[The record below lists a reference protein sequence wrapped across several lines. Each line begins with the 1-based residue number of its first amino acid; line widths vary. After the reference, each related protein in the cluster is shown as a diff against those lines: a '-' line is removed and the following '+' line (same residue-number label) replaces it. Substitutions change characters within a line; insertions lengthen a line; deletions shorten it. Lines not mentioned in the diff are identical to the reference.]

1 MSDAG
6 DSELMDDFLGLFVSR
21 SDDDTAKNW
30 VARALLLAFP
40 DPEAECELTHS
51 RKALVPIQSDL
62 RRRSEKAKGTRLRM
76 RGRRDD
82 EPLLALAVS
91 AAETSFVRTHDTA
104 GRKLLF
110 RALVE
115 LLAADP
121 RQASSPPV
129 HDVARALRM
138 EIEELE
144 VNPTARG
151 PMPVFDSVWEV
162 LPWFGEQ
169 EGRYP
174 DYVRSKWK
182 HFVAPALRRA
192 LLSPALPPGSAWEI
206 EGEDDLAT
214 EVPAPWEPGVDSS
227 QLPKVGWI
235 FPEPSGAVEAKRSPA
250 VQEEIAQAALSTL
263 TPLAKFSV
271 SSTTVLSDAEMT
283 GEISRLLLKADAAR
297 DAKDLVTE
305 SKCLLRAL
313 VGATGT
319 APAWIRHLKWEA
331 SSASGE
337 VVERSYPGGLTVDG
351 AWLNR
356 PELNPATPRATKS
369 TGVVPIP
376 IPGPLARRLIALH
389 AVDNPGSPVFPALAS
404 ASIRMSDTEEDSRP
418 TMTALRRTL
427 ASRLMR
433 REPWGISFAQFVC
446 GDDLGIDTAPL
457 FYDCIP
463 ATQIVAAVAA
473 ITFPWFSEKPS
484 SHTSKRP
491 THTIGSRRVREKRDV
506 AAFCASIRD
515 DFHAQG
521 QDLARRLRQRTR
533 NIVHGLALITGH
545 RPNNW
550 FTRLRIR
557 HFSLVEP
564 VAVLSDKVTGP
575 DWQVRPV
582 ALTSRWQEEFRA
594 LLAELALAKT
604 AYEGQRLGDAAT
616 KALGGTGEI
625 FLDIAGPDEV
635 SPFGLIAYQEGL
647 PESLLQVDNFA
658 RQLLNNRL
666 TYLVP
671 EALRVAQMGWH
682 GSREGAWA
690 DGSPWSVVSATHVL
704 ERALHQVLKEAGWR
718 PLPSSP
724 AVPTAVPSAPIDWVC
739 AEKEHAKQF
748 RDAVRAAKQA
758 MAERH
763 AEIARTLLP
772 RLSKYLT
779 ECHANLV
786 LSDEGKLQRASDSQ
800 PNEPVCLTPADQDG
814 MLRFLAAGNSRS
826 VEALV
831 GRNLLADLIRDARE
845 RKVTIG
851 PIPRRVHWPW
861 PSQPGAF
868 MADSPTALGQARAM
882 DTKIVSED
890 VPEDVK
896 AAVALLLHGGYAD
909 VDSILAAMRPNAT
922 LLRLESE
929 PGVLL
934 VEPPSARD
942 DDATTPEGLPA
953 AWTRGCLAFH
963 GLAAHHLR
971 RWHHSKPENIPL
983 EGDLDGRLFALMPQ
997 LLSQRVRDANGLG
1010 ALQEVAAMARACNSL
1025 RMDGWA
1031 RPVGTG
1037 RVKLTAVGIAR
1048 VIAARDGHPLGQRVL
1063 GKDVMPFMRSTSG
1076 GRRLQSLLDRL
1087 FHELVDA
1094 VGKVEKDSKCEAK
1107 VRKRLIAE
1115 IREWMTKVTSP
1126 RPEDLVARYVLV
1138 LLERGGHQRKN
1149 LALSTI
1155 QGYAYAVGRPL
1166 QQAMPDEPLLAGA
1179 EEWEAAYLSA
1189 VAEADAEAR
1198 PARAR
1203 ALARF
1208 HWSLSQ
1214 EFSIPEVSF
1223 ADIQLLAG
1231 ASHQLSD
1238 AGFLTPAEL
1247 DATFWALAS
1256 DVGELEAALAA
1267 PGQIHMARAT
1277 ELAAHL
1283 TFEAAMRP
1291 GESARLQ
1298 FADVPSIAA
1307 HERVLIRKTSI
1318 QRLKT
1323 VNSRRRAF
1331 LQTPALGSA
1340 EPLLSSWI
1348 SGTRARLGNEFAR
1361 TFPLF
1366 HQPVEPF
1373 NRIDDATLFSRIGNV
1388 VRWATGE
1395 ADARTYWLR
1404 KAAIRQRLEA
1414 HLQSSP
1420 QSLWSARDLLAEI
1433 GHGLLLVTLG
1443 SYTHDPVTPFLRWF
1457 RQGWINVPADRI
1469 AAAAGLSV
1477 SRVSRRR
1484 GGRGLTQRDRD
1495 VQARMAALL
1504 RSAPTIDP
1512 VGEGTKIDLPFAP
1525 FAGIRG
1531 RWSLEDMGGILQL
1544 IANGVAPESAL
1555 SAFHW
1560 PALFSPPLERALKL
1574 LEDDYGISLRGT
1586 KEGEGASLVSIAAPR
1601 WLTDHGGVADMVHL
1615 DSASQVLSEMCDRW
1629 LSVAQAAGLMDGVP
1643 GEKSRWDEWMTRLSA
1658 LAAIRW
1664 EERPLGRTLLLRTP
1678 TGSKAGGISP
1688 WPMLRWLMFAAWAR
1702 RAVLPPRS
1710 STSEHPDARRQS

>member
-1 MSDAG
+1 MG
-6 DSELMDDFLGLFVSR
+6 DFLDLFVSR

-30 VARALLLAFP
+30 VASALLLAFP
-40 DPEAECELTHS
+40 DPETERELTHA
-51 RKALVPIQSDL
+51 RATMVPIQAEL
-62 RRRSEKAKGTRLRM
+62 RLRSEKVRGTRLRM
-76 RGRRDD
+76 HGRRDD
-82 EPLLALAVS
+82 EPLLALAVA
-91 AAETSFVRTHDTA
+91 AAETRFVRTDDTA
-104 GRKLLF
+104 GRRLLF

-121 RQASSPPV
+121 RQANAPPV

-138 EIEELE
+138 EIEALE

-151 PMPVFDSVWEV
+151 PIPAFDSVWEV

-182 HFVAPALRRA
+182 HFIAPALRRA
-192 LLSPALPPGSAWEI
+192 LLSPALPPGSAWES
-206 EGEDDLAT
+206 DDDDELAT
-214 EVPAPWEPGVDSS
+214 EVPVALEPGVDST
-227 QLPKVGWI
+227 QLPLVGWI
-235 FPEPSGAVEAKRSPA
+235 FPEPGPVEAKRSPA
-250 VQEEIAQAALSTL
+250 AQEAIAQAALSTF
-263 TPLAKFSV
+263 TPLAKFSIA
-271 SSTTVLSDAEMT
+271 STTVLSDAEMT
-283 GEISRLLLKADAAR
+283 KELSRLLRKADAAR
-297 DAKDLVTE
+297 EAKDLVTE

-331 SSASGE
+331 CSASSE
-337 VVERSYPGGLTVDG
+337 VVERSYPGGLTDDG

-356 PELNPATPRATKS
+356 PELNPANPRAMTA
-369 TGVVPIP
+369 TAVVPIP
-376 IPGPLARRLIALH
+376 IPGPLARRLTTLH
-389 AVDNPGSPVFPALAS
+389 AVRNAGAPIFPALAS
-404 ASIRMSDTEEDSRP
+404 GSIRLSDTDEDSRP
-418 TMTALRRTL
+418 TMTTLRRTL

-433 REPWGISFAQFVC
+433 REPWGISVAQFVC
-446 GDDLGIDTAPL
+446 GDDLGIDTSPL

-463 ATQIVAAVAA
+463 ASQIVAAVVAT
-473 ITFPWFSEKPS
+473 TFPWFGEKPS

-491 THTIGSRRVREKRDV
+491 MHSIGSRRVPARKDV

-515 DFHAQG
+515 EFHAQG
-521 QDLARRLRQRTR
+521 QDLARRLRQRMR
-533 NIVHGLALITGH
+533 NIVHGLALLTGH
-545 RPNNW
+545 RPNNS
-550 FTRLRIR
+550 FKGLRIR
-557 HFSLVEP
+557 NFSLVES
-564 VAVLSDKVTGP
+564 VAMLSDKVAGP

-582 ALTSRWQEEFRA
+582 VLPSRWQAEFRA

-604 AYEGQRLGDAAT
+604 AYVGQPLGDAAA
-616 KALGGTGEI
+616 KALDGTAEI

-635 SPFGLIAYQEGL
+635 SPFGLRAYQEGL
-647 PESLLQVDNFA
+647 PEPLLQVDNFA
-658 RQLLNNRL
+658 RQLLNHRL
-666 TYLVP
+666 THLVP

-690 DGSPWSVVSATHVL
+690 DGSPWSVVSAANVL
-704 ERALHQVLKEAGWR
+704 EGALHQVLKDAGWR

-724 AVPTAVPSAPIDWVC
+724 ALPTAVLRAPIDWVG

-748 RDAVRAAKQA
+748 RNALRAAKKD
-758 MAERH
+758 MAKKH
-763 AEIARTLLP
+763 AEIARTLMP
-772 RLSKYLT
+772 RLSTYLT

-786 LSDEGKLQRASDSQ
+786 LSDDGKLQPASDSEVSG
-800 PNEPVCLTPADQDG
+800 PMPLSPGDQDG
-814 MLRFLAAGNSRS
+814 MLRYLAAGNPRS
-826 VEALV
+826 LEALV

-845 RKVTIG
+845 RKFLIG

-868 MADSPTALGQARAM
+868 MADSPTALGHARAL
-882 DTKIVSED
+882 DSEIVREN

-909 VDSILAAMRPNAT
+909 VDTILAAMRPNAT

-934 VEPPSARD
+934 VEPPSVREEE
-942 DDATTPEGLPA
+942 ATYPEGSPA

-963 GLAAHHLR
+963 GLAAQHLR
-971 RWHHSKPENIPL
+971 RWHRCKPVDIPL
-983 EGDLDGRLFALMPQ
+983 ESDLDGRLFALMPH
-997 LLSQRVRDANGLG
+997 LWSQRIRDTEGQG
-1010 ALQEVAAMARACNSL
+1010 ALREVAAMARACNSL

-1037 RVKLTAVGIAR
+1037 RVELTAVGIAR
-1048 VIAARDGHPLGQRVL
+1048 VVAARDGHPLGQREL
-1063 GKDVMPFMRSTSG
+1063 GKDVLPFVRSSSG
-1076 GRRLQSLLDRL
+1076 GRRPQSLLDRL

-1094 VGKVEKDSKCEAK
+1094 VGEVEKDNRCEAR
-1107 VRKRLIAE
+1107 VRRKLIAE
-1115 IREWMTKVTSP
+1115 IREWMTKVNTP

-1138 LLERGGHQRKN
+1138 LLERGGRHRKH

-1166 QQAMPDEPLLAGA
+1166 QQAMPGEPMSTGA

-1189 VAEADAEAR
+1189 VAEADVDSR

-1231 ASHQLSD
+1231 ASPQLAD
-1238 AGFLTPAEL
+1238 AGFLTQAEL
-1247 DATFWALAS
+1247 EATFWALAS
-1256 DVGELEAALAA
+1256 DVEELEAAFAA
-1267 PGQIHMARAT
+1267 PELIHMARAT
-1277 ELAAHL
+1277 ELAAHV

-1298 FADVPSIAA
+1298 FADVPFKGAHDRVSIQ
-1307 HERVLIRKTSI
+1307 KTSI

-1323 VNSRRRAF
+1323 VNSRRRVF
-1331 LQTPALGSA
+1331 LCAPAIGSA
-1340 EPLLSSWI
+1340 EPLLASWI
-1348 SGTRARLGNEFAR
+1348 TGVHARLRNEFAG
-1361 TFPLF
+1361 TLPVF
-1366 HQPVEPF
+1366 HQPSEPF
-1373 NRIDDATLFSRIGNV
+1373 DRIDDATLFVRIGNV

-1414 HLQSSP
+1414 HMKSSP
-1420 QSLWSARDLLAEI
+1420 QSLWPARDLLAEI
-1433 GHGLLLVTLG
+1433 GHGLLLMTLG

-1457 RQGWINVPADRI
+1457 KQGWNNVSADRI
-1469 AAAAGLSV
+1469 ASASGLSV

-1484 GGRGLTQRDRD
+1484 GDRGLTQRTGD

-1504 RSAPTIDP
+1504 VSVPTIDP
-1512 VGEGTKIDLPFAP
+1512 IGEGTKIDLPVTR
-1525 FAGIRG
+1525 FAGTCG
-1531 RWSLEDMGGILQL
+1531 QCSLEEMRGILQL
-1544 IANGVAPESAL
+1544 IANEVAPESAL

-1560 PALFSPPLERALKL
+1560 PALFALPLERVLKV
-1574 LEDDYGISLRGT
+1574 LEDDYGISLSHA
-1586 KEGEGASLVSIAAPR
+1586 KEGSRVGLVAISAPR
-1601 WLTDHGGVADMVHL
+1601 WLSDHGGVADLVQL
-1615 DSASQVLSEMCDRW
+1615 DSASPVLAGMCDSW
-1629 LSVAQAAGLMDGVP
+1629 LSVAQAAGLMEGVP
-1643 GEKSRWDEWMTRLSA
+1643 GSKSKWEEWMTLLPA
-1658 LAAIRW
+1658 LHEIAW
-1664 EERPLGRTLLLRTP
+1664 DERIQGRTLILRSP
-1678 TGSKAGGISP
+1678 IASRVGGISP
-1688 WPMLRWLMFAAWAR
+1688 WPMIRWLMLAAWIR
-1702 RAVLPPRS
+1702 RAMLSAAS
-1710 STSEHPDARRQS
+1710 STNAQ